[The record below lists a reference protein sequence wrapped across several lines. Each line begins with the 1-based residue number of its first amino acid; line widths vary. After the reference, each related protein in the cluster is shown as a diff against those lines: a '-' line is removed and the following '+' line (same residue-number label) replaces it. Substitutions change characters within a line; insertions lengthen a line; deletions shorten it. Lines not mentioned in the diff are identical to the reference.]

1 MRTLLRLA
9 LLSSVVVGAAA
20 ASTGCSSN
28 DCGTSDFFSA
38 RGDSPNAGA
47 PSSSSGGYASPSPA
61 PAAAARAI
69 AEADIIQMD
78 GTRLYAMSK
87 SGSVAIVDVAN
98 PNALTLEGRAQ
109 LAGEPFEM
117 YRSGSILLTMSNG
130 AVDENGVIRTPPKEG
145 EAAPPEVNHDN
156 DSSIVTALDVT
167 DPKKPSPLVQYV
179 IPGQIADS
187 RLVGNILYVAT
198 YETSACFK
206 CGPKPRTMVT
216 SFDVSDASVPKKVDQ
231 AEFVSSA
238 PDTFNQGWAIAHKRS
253 ILATDK
259 RLYVGGHAD
268 IPAKGTDKTVKEG
281 IVDVL
286 DITDPTGKMTKG
298 AHLVLPGSVL
308 SRWQMDE
315 TDGVFRVI
323 TQFGAGRTKDGLAM
337 PEIETFTVE
346 NASTFVPLGHT
357 SMTLPRQEGLKTVR
371 FDGSRAFAITYE
383 NNDPLFI
390 LDFSDPAAPK
400 QRGEL
405 EMPGFMFHLEPRGDR
420 LLGLGVDWSDPVGS
434 LNVSLFDV
442 SNMDAPKMMKRV
454 SFGAKDISYDYK
466 IVNYELPED
475 QDRIQKAFRI
485 LKNGLI
491 VVPYSGMSGHY
502 EADQCE
508 KPTGGVQLV
517 QWENDTLNRKSLLLV
532 EGNPRRAFE
541 KDNHI
546 VAVSDSNVSA
556 FTLASAAT
564 AGKQVKP
571 VSDVV
576 IGKCVPK
583 TTPAPQNGGYP
594 GGDYDGPYHG
604 GNDYGHGR
612 DSYGWGMC
620 E

>member
-20 ASTGCSSN
+20 STGCSSN
-28 DCGTSDFFSA
+28 RCGSDDAFSRA
-38 RGDSPNAGA
+38 MNEGPNAGA
-47 PSSSSGGYASPSPA
+47 PSSSSGGYGSSPTPA
-61 PAAAARAI
+61 PSGAAARAI

-87 SGSVAIVDVAN
+87 SGSVAIVDVTN
-98 PNALTLEGRAQ
+98 PAALTLEGRAQ

-130 AVDENGVIRTPPKEG
+130 AVDQNGVIRAPAKEG

-156 DSSIVTALDVT
+156 DSSVITALDVA
-167 DPKKPSPLVQYV
+167 DPTKPSPLVQYV
-179 IPGQIADS
+179 IPGQVADS
-187 RLVGNILYVAT
+187 RLVGKILYVAT

-216 SFDVSDASVPKKVDQ
+216 SFDVSDPAVPKKVDQ
-231 AEFVSSA
+231 AEFVSTA
-238 PDTFNQGWAIAHKRS
+238 PDVFNQGWAIAHKRS

-268 IPAKGTDKTVKEG
+268 VPASGTDKTVKEG

-286 DITDPTGKMTKG
+286 DITDPTGKLTKG
-298 AHLVLPGSVL
+298 AHLLLPGSVL

-346 NASTFVPLGHT
+346 NASTFTPLGHT
-357 SMTLPRQEGLKTVR
+357 TMKLPRQEGLKTVR
-371 FDGSRAFAITYE
+371 FDGARAYAITYQ
-383 NNDPLFI
+383 NNDPLFTI
-390 LDFSDPAAPK
+390 DFSDPAAPK

-420 LLGLGVDWSDPVGS
+420 LLGLGVDWSDPNGTI
-434 LNVSLFDV
+434 NVSLFDV
-442 SNMDAPKMMKRV
+442 ADMDAPKMMKRV

-485 LKNGLI
+485 LKNGLV
-491 VVPYSGMSGHY
+491 VVPFSGTSHSG
-502 EADQCE
+502 ADQCQN
-508 KPTGGVQLV
+508 PTGGVQLV
-517 QWENDTLNRKSLLLV
+517 QWANDTLERKSLLLV

-541 KDNHI
+541 KDEHI

-556 FTLASAAT
+556 FTLSSAGT

-583 TTPAPQNGGYP
+583 STPAPQGGY
-594 GGDYDGPYHG
+594 G
-604 GNDYGHGR
+604 GNDYGGPYGGGHGGY
-612 DSYGWGMC
+612 DHADTGWGMC